1 MMSYKFGGKLRH
13 SGQQRRPYSMWV
25 WSQDEASGLRAWGVG
40 RGVRE
45 EQQLGVEGGAALPFL
60 VLFQKKPKV
69 SIVID

>member
-1 MMSYKFGGKLRH
+1 
-13 SGQQRRPYSMWV
+13 MWV

>member
-1 MMSYKFGGKLRH
+1 
-13 SGQQRRPYSMWV
+13 MWV
-25 WSQDEASGLRAWGVG
+25 WSQDEASGLRAWGPGAWGVD

-45 EQQLGVEGGAALPFL
+45 ERQLGVEGGAALPFL